1 MWICF
6 HFLRIGA
13 GKMGRRAVYDKINS
27 VLSSGKI
34 ESESH
39 YVIENGNV
47 YWEVEYHHW
56 SGHPGTQIAFMH
68 FMSNGNYAVDI
79 TKQEFEKQTGKNG
92 KEREVSLLLCSYYI
106 DFACLICFYL

>member
-1 MWICF
+1 MLEVHAILHRQRCYENMTEKT
-6 HFLRIGA
+6 GT
-13 GKMGRRAVYDKINS
+13 
-27 VLSSGKI
+27 LSDAY
-34 ESESH
+34 SESH

-79 TKQEFEKQTGKNG
+79 TKQEFEKQTGKKAKKG
-92 KEREVSLLLCSYYI
+92 K
-106 DFACLICFYL
+106 